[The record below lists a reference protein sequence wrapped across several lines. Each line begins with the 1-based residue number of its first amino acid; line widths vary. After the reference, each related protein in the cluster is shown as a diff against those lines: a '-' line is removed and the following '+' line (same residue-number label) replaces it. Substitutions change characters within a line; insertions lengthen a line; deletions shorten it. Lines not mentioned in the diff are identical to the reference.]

1 MLVPHGA
8 VILVVDG
15 GKMQLWRNSG
25 RDSAPALELLRKRRL
40 RNPRTS
46 VMGDDAPG
54 RSFQSVGPRRG
65 AHQSV
70 DRHQRREDAFGE
82 QSLDL
87 AAELAGDNPLVV
99 IAPPHMLGRLRAHR
113 KSNGGPGA
121 AAEIAK
127 DLAGYSGDRIA
138 RFLTGWRPAVHQ
150 A

>member
-8 VILVVDG
+8 VILAVDG

-25 RDSAPALELLRKRRL
+25 RDSAPVLELLRKRRL

-65 AHQSV
+65 AHQPA
-70 DRHQRREDAFGE
+70 DRHQRREDIFGE
-82 QSLDL
+82 QALDL
-87 AAELAGDNPLVV
+87 AAEVAGDNPLVL

-113 KSNGGPGA
+113 GKSGAPA

-138 RFLTGWRPAVHQ
+138 RFLSGWRPATHQ
-150 A
+150 G